1 MVTLMIGLILA
12 FIIGFVVAL
21 VCVRVG
27 LKWNMQMANKQEPTL
42 NINPIAPIVDAVQQN
57 KADKA
62 NKYSTEQLKE
72 WMFGDGSKS

>member
-1 MVTLMIGLILA
+1 MVTMMIGLIVA
-12 FIIGFVVAL
+12 FITGFIVAL

-42 NINPIAPIVDAVQQN
+42 NVNPIAPIVEAVAQN

-62 NKYSTEQLKE
+62 NKYSTEQLNE
-72 WMFGDGSKS
+72 WMFGDGS